1 MDMTDNGFPAQT
13 VHKSISIRVIYDSN
27 LSGLTSLAD
36 DGLTVYPNP
45 TSSILNIDGM
55 HATDQIQLL
64 DLQGKIVFT
73 EKQVSKSLDISALEK
88 GVYLLRVTRD
98 GKHVQTIKILKD

>member
-1 MDMTDNGFPAQT
+1 
-13 VHKSISIRVIYDSN
+13 
-27 LSGLTSLAD
+27 
-36 DGLTVYPNP
+36 
-45 TSSILNIDGM
+45 M

-88 GVYLLRVTRD
+88 GVYLLRLTRD